1 RAWPPGDIHRPAKRL
16 FTPEIKKLLKDWLVR
31 RRDNPYP
38 TRQEKTEISMQTG
51 LTYTQICNWFANWRR
66 KLKNSGRE
74 PAKKTW
80 GHLIKNYN
88 TNAKG
93 NVEQFSICSGDSIWG
108 DNSPRPDSPFDAH
121 IVNGNYLYNPDAFGH
136 IPEDNLDE
144 NGGSSSRSFV
154 RQKGRNGFSGY
165 SDRVNVWG
173 SFVSEEISPGT
184 KAKYKSHIMEKY
196 LQDVESEQSKI
207 GVPELSKWLESTANF
222 TPSKNNYIDWNPG
235 IGKGEKKASRS
246 HDCATGN
253 DFRIHQ
259 KEELDAAEALTSLAG
274 NFHSR
279 KSIQSN

>member
-1 RAWPPGDIHRPAKRL
+1 MEKSRPVRNRRRAWPPGDIHRPVKRL
-16 FTPEIKKLLKDWLVR
+16 FTPEIKRLLKDWLIR

-66 KLKNSGRE
+66 KLKNSGKE

-108 DNSPRPDSPFDAH
+108 DNSPRADPDYFDH
-121 IVNGNYLYNPDAFGH
+121 REESV
-136 IPEDNLDE
+136 DE
-144 NGGSSSRSFV
+144 NGASSSRSFG
-154 RQKGRNGFSGY
+154 QQN
-165 SDRVNVWG
+165 DRLSVWG
-173 SFVSEEISPGT
+173 SFVSEEISLGT

-196 LQDVESEQSKI
+196 LHDVESEQNKLAM
-207 GVPELSKWLESTANF
+207 PELSKWLESTANF
-222 TPSKNNYIDWNPG
+222 TPNKNNYIDWHPE
-235 IGKGEKKASRS
+235 IGRNDKKPKL
-246 HDCATGN
+246 DGGFDLKC
-253 DFRIHQ
+253 HQ

-274 NFHSR
+274 NFRGR
-279 KSIQSN
+279 KSLHGK